1 MGLGS
6 CRLQGE
12 LRTKKGREGG
22 REGGKEGKRDGKR
35 DGFGCGKREVQRQ
48 AHGTPPFLNA
58 RRDGYVVSSLVFFFF
73 LVGSSF
79 LASSSE
85 VEEGLLCT
93 GRQGD
98 NWVVAICTCRISGTI
113 GSQEH

>member
-1 MGLGS
+1 MGLVGCKGS
-6 CRLQGE
+6 YAQRGVE
-12 LRTKKGREGG
+12 
-22 REGGKEGKRDGKR
+22 REGGKEGRKEKR